1 MERVLVQI
9 YQIRKMLFPQLHT
22 NPHMFAVKGVGRG
35 YVHGSKG
42 LEFVC
47 QDLGLRRIVTAGMI
61 RRFYATKAVFEAN
74 SKNQR
79 L

>member
-1 MERVLVQI
+1 MERALVHI
-9 YQIRKMLFPQLHT
+9 YQIRKMLFPQLQK

-35 YVHGSKG
+35 YVRGSKA

-47 QDLGLRRIVTAGMI
+47 QDLGLKRIVTAGMI
-61 RRFYATKAVFEAN
+61 RRFYATKAVFDAN